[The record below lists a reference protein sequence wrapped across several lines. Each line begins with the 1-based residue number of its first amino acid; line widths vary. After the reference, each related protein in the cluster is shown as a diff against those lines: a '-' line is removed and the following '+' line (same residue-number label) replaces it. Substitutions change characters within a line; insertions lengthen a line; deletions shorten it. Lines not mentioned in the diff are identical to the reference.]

1 MSANR
6 IWQSTVGKKVVMA
19 ITGIGLMLF
28 LVVHLAGNLLLF
40 VPDGGVAFNKYG
52 AALKDM
58 GALLYVIRGGLLAFF
73 LFHIVAAIQV
83 YTSKKRARAGRYALE
98 TSKGGPSKL
107 SVSSKS
113 MIVTGVVL
121 LIFVPLHIW
130 MFGMNK
136 GAPPP
141 MVMIDGSEV
150 KDIYTM
156 VATSFNQ
163 LGIVVFYVGTM
174 LFLGFHLRHGFWSA
188 LQSLGAMNPKWTP
201 AIYAAGFVFALLLAG
216 GFLLLPLYFFFFVD
230 VPVAGT
236 GGDM

>member
-1 MSANR
+1 MSWQT
-6 IWQSTVGKKVVMA
+6 IWRSTVGKKVIMA

-28 LVVHLAGNLLLF
+28 LVVHLIGNLLLF
-40 VPDGGVAFNKYG
+40 VPDGGESFNKYG
-52 AALKDM
+52 AALKSM
-58 GALLYVIRGGLLAFF
+58 GPFLYVIRGGLLAFF

-83 YTSKKRARAGRYALE
+83 YASKKRARTGRYAVE
-98 TSKGGPSKL
+98 SSKGGPSKL
-107 SVSSKS
+107 SVASKS

-121 LIFVPLHIW
+121 LVFVPLHIW

-141 MVMIDGSEV
+141 TVMIDGAEL

-188 LQSLGAMNPKWTP
+188 LQSLGAMSPKWTP
-201 AIYAAGFVFALLLAG
+201 AIYTAGFVFALLLAG
-216 GFLLLPLYFFFFVD
+216 GFVVLPLYFYFIID
-230 VPVAGT
+230 APVASA
-236 GGDM
+236 GGAL